1 MGDSDDE
8 YDRKRRDKFRGERG
22 GTESSY
28 RSDRRSDE
36 RRSGGRDEWQDRPR
50 GRQDYREYRPPRE
63 RAYSP
68 PERSGP
74 PMKRMRGD
82 WEERPRYA
90 PDPYGLYGYGHD
102 PYAHAPAFGH
112 MPPVAHPREA
122 ANPALAGDIQTQP
135 AMMTLKQ
142 FLVTQDDSISDSDAI
157 AKYNEYKLDF
167 RRQQLNEFFVAH
179 KDEEWFKI
187 KYHPE
192 ESAKRKEEQVGYL
205 KKRIEVFNEL
215 LEAGLITKAPVD
227 MPQSEQLIRL
237 LDTVVIKLEG
247 GTEEDLKALDQK
259 PPEVPKPQIEAPA
272 AKTDASK
279 ADEKKEDGT
288 NEEKT
293 EAPAAEK
300 QAKKRKRQRSES
312 GSSSS
317 GSSSSSDSSDSE
329 NEEEKSPESP
339 KQVEQPEN
347 NGNDEKMEETE
358 TPAEPEAAPETEND
372 APKSPKEEGEDVEMA
387 EKTPASPKS
396 EKEDGEKDD
405 GELDKTAVDE
415 PEDKKPET
423 IELDADVTKEPIREL
438 HKTSSIFLRNL
449 APTVTKAE
457 VEAMC
462 KRYNGFLRVAIADP
476 LVERRWFRRGW
487 VTFQREVNIKEIC
500 WNLNNIRLRDCELG
514 AIVNRDLS
522 RRVRPVNGI
531 TVHRN
536 IIRSDIKLAA
546 KIAHNLDEKANLWK
560 LEEGATE
567 NLKNGDTFGFQTRNP
582 VLQNI
587 TDFIIEEGS
596 AEEEELL
603 GLSKDENKAAGGEGE
618 MIERDDELIQ
628 VLDKIILYLRIVHS
642 VDFYNH
648 CEYPYE
654 DEMPN
659 RCGIIHARGPP
670 PQNPVTQ
677 TEIQDYTRNFEQKME
692 QFLAKSVEV
701 EEEELKRLGSKD
713 ADNEVEKFIKANSQ
727 ELGKDKWLCPL
738 SGKKFKGPDFIR
750 KHIFNKHSEK
760 VEEVR
765 KEVEYY
771 NNYLKDAKR
780 PQLPENPANTKKAQ
794 EAPVHNAYRPPPYGM
809 PGYMPPYG
817 GYAPMMGGGRGRGGF
832 RGSEFIVP
840 PTVATPVDTRRKIVP
855 YNDLDSLAFEDSFI

>member
-1 MGDSDDE
+1 M
-8 YDRKRRDKFRGERG
+8 F
-22 GTESSY
+22 T
-28 RSDRRSDE
+28 
-36 RRSGGRDEWQDRPR
+36 
-50 GRQDYREYRPPRE
+50 
-63 RAYSP
+63 
-68 PERSGP
+68 
-74 PMKRMRGD
+74 
-82 WEERPRYA
+82 
-90 PDPYGLYGYGHD
+90 
-102 PYAHAPAFGH
+102 
-112 MPPVAHPREA
+112 
-122 ANPALAGDIQTQP
+122 
-135 AMMTLKQ
+135 
-142 FLVTQDDSISDSDAI
+142 
-157 AKYNEYKLDF
+157 
-167 RRQQLNEFFVAH
+167 
-179 KDEEWFKI
+179 
-187 KYHPE
+187 
-192 ESAKRKEEQVGYL
+192 
-205 KKRIEVFNEL
+205 EL
-215 LEAGLITKAPVD
+215 LESGELLKTTVD

-247 GTEEDLKALDQK
+247 GTEEDLKALDEK
-259 PPEVPKPQIEAPA
+259 PPEVPKPQIEEKVPAPKVEP
-272 AKTDASK
+272 AKVE
-279 ADEKKEDGT
+279 EKKDENIEVPAESGDKV
-288 NEEKT
+288 ESDAPEKVT
-293 EAPAAEK
+293 
-300 QAKKRKRQRSES
+300 KKRKRQRSDS

-329 NEEEKSPESP
+329 NDEDEATPESP
-339 KQVEQPEN
+339 KPETAEN
-347 NGNDEKMEETE
+347 NGA
-358 TPAEPEAAPETEND
+358 TPAEPEVMEEKENET
-372 APKSPKEEGEDVEMA
+372 KSPGNDDDVEMK
-387 EKTPASPKS
+387 EKSPVSPKS
-396 EKEDGEKDD
+396 VKEEKGEENEGEINTTNEVED
-405 GELDKTAVDE
+405 V
-415 PEDKKPET
+415 PETKPET
-423 IELDADVTKEPIREL
+423 IDIDAEVTKEPIRAL

-536 IIRSDIKLAA
+536 IIRSDIQLAA
-546 KIAHNLDEKANLWK
+546 KITHNLDEKTNLWK
-560 LEEGATE
+560 FEEGKE
-567 NLKNGDTFGFQTRNP
+567 QGSKNGDSFGFQTHNP

-587 TDFIIEEGS
+587 TDFIIEEAS

-603 GLSKDENKAAGGEGE
+603 GLSKEDGKSGAGEGE
-618 MIERDDELIQ
+618 MIERDPDLIQ

-670 PQNPVTQ
+670 PQNKVNQ
-677 TEIQDYTRNFEQKME
+677 TEIQDYIRNFKQKME

-701 EEEELKRLGSKD
+701 EEEELKRLGAKD
-713 ADNEVEKFIKANSQ
+713 ADDEVEKFIKANTQ

-771 NNYLKDAKR
+771 NNYLKDSKR
-780 PQLPENPANTKKAQ
+780 PQLPENPANVKKPA
-794 EAPVHNAYRPPPYGM
+794 ETPSPNA
-809 PGYMPPYG
+809 
-817 GYAPMMGGGRGRGGF
+817 
-832 RGSEFIVP
+832 
-840 PTVATPVDTRRKIVP
+840 
-855 YNDLDSLAFEDSFI
+855 

>member
-1 MGDSDDE
+1 MIDIRTNIKCMLLD
-8 YDRKRRDKFRGERG
+8 
-22 GTESSY
+22 
-28 RSDRRSDE
+28 DRRLTSCF
-36 RRSGGRDEWQDRPR
+36 P
-50 GRQDYREYRPPRE
+50 
-63 RAYSP
+63 YS
-68 PERSGP
+68 
-74 PMKRMRGD
+74 
-82 WEERPRYA
+82 
-90 PDPYGLYGYGHD
+90 
-102 PYAHAPAFGH
+102 
-112 MPPVAHPREA
+112 
-122 ANPALAGDIQTQP
+122 
-135 AMMTLKQ
+135 
-142 FLVTQDDSISDSDAI
+142 
-157 AKYNEYKLDF
+157 
-167 RRQQLNEFFVAH
+167 FF
-179 KDEEWFKI
+179 
-187 KYHPE
+187 
-192 ESAKRKEEQVGYL
+192 Q
-205 KKRIEVFNEL
+205 KRIEVFSEL
-215 LEAGLITKAPVD
+215 LETEVVTKAAVD

-247 GTEEDLKALDQK
+247 GTEEDLKALDEK
-259 PPEVPKPQIEAPA
+259 PPEVPKPQIEEKVPAPKVEPP
-272 AKTDASK
+272 KTE
-279 ADEKKEDGT
+279 EKKEEVSDDAP
-288 NEEKT
+288 T
-293 EAPAAEK
+293 EPAEK
-300 QAKKRKRQRSES
+300 PEPTPAPTEKASKKRKRQRSES

-329 NEEEKSPESP
+329 NEEQGTPDSP
-339 KQVEQPEN
+339 KPEPAEN
-347 NGNDEKMEETE
+347 NGAEEPIADTPETPQEPAEET
-358 TPAEPEAAPETEND
+358 
-372 APKSPKEEGEDVEMA
+372 KSPQEDDAEMA
-387 EKTPASPKS
+387 EKTPDSPKS
-396 EKEDGEKDD
+396 VKEDEKEEVDE
-405 GELDKTAVDE
+405 GELDKSVTEVE
-415 PEDKKPET
+415 MKPET
-423 IELDADVTKEPIREL
+423 IEIDADVTKEPVREL

-449 APTVTKAE
+449 APTVTKSE

-560 LEEGATE
+560 FEEGSGE
-567 NLKNGDTFGFQTRNP
+567 GHKNGDSFGFQTRNP

-618 MIERDDELIQ
+618 MIERDPDLIQ

-670 PQNPVTQ
+670 PQNKVTQ
-677 TEIQDYTRNFEQKME
+677 TEIQDYSRNFEQKME
-692 QFLAKSVEV
+692 QFLAKSIEV

-780 PQLPENPANTKKAQ
+780 PQLPENPANAKKVAD
-794 EAPVHNAYRPPPYGM
+794 APSPNA
-809 PGYMPPYG
+809 
-817 GYAPMMGGGRGRGGF
+817 
-832 RGSEFIVP
+832 
-840 PTVATPVDTRRKIVP
+840 
-855 YNDLDSLAFEDSFI
+855 

>member
-1 MGDSDDE
+1 MIFSL
-8 YDRKRRDKFRGERG
+8 
-22 GTESSY
+22 
-28 RSDRRSDE
+28 
-36 RRSGGRDEWQDRPR
+36 Q
-50 GRQDYREYRPPRE
+50 
-63 RAYSP
+63 
-68 PERSGP
+68 
-74 PMKRMRGD
+74 
-82 WEERPRYA
+82 
-90 PDPYGLYGYGHD
+90 
-102 PYAHAPAFGH
+102 
-112 MPPVAHPREA
+112 
-122 ANPALAGDIQTQP
+122 
-135 AMMTLKQ
+135 
-142 FLVTQDDSISDSDAI
+142 
-157 AKYNEYKLDF
+157 
-167 RRQQLNEFFVAH
+167 
-179 KDEEWFKI
+179 
-187 KYHPE
+187 
-192 ESAKRKEEQVGYL
+192 
-205 KKRIEVFNEL
+205 KRIEVFSEL
-215 LEAGLITKAPVD
+215 LDTGVITKAPVD
-227 MPQSEQLIRL
+227 MPQSDQLIRL

-247 GTEEDLKALDQK
+247 GTEEDLKALDEK
-259 PPEVPKPQIEAPA
+259 PPEVPKPQIEEKVPAP
-272 AKTDASK
+272 KVDPPK
-279 ADEKKEDGT
+279 PEEKKEDESIEVPT
-288 NEEKT
+288 ETVEKIEST
-293 EAPAAEK
+293 PAPVEK
-300 QAKKRKRQRSES
+300 PSKKRKRQRSDS

-317 GSSSSSDSSDSE
+317 GSTSSSDSSDTE
-329 NEEEKSPESP
+329 NEENEPTPESP
-339 KQVEQPEN
+339 K
-347 NGNDEKMEETE
+347 
-358 TPAEPEAAPETEND
+358 PEAAENND
-372 APKSPKEEGEDVEMA
+372 AAVTPEPEQIQETAEVTKSPDEDVEMTD
-387 EKTPASPKS
+387 KSPDSPKS
-396 EKEDGEKDD
+396 LKEEQ
-405 GELDKTAVDE
+405 ELESELPSTTIE
-415 PEDKKPET
+415 EIETKPET
-423 IELDADVTKEPIREL
+423 IEIDADVTKEPVRAL

-546 KIAHNLDEKANLWK
+546 KITHNLDEKANLWK
-560 LEEGATE
+560 FDDGA
-567 NLKNGDTFGFQTRNP
+567 NQGNKNGDSFGFQTRNP

-587 TDFIIEEGS
+587 TDFIIEEAS

-603 GLSKDENKAAGGEGE
+603 GLSKEESKTGGNEGE
-618 MIERDDELIQ
+618 MIERDPDLIQ

-670 PQNPVTQ
+670 PQNKVNQ
-677 TEIQDYTRNFEQKME
+677 TEIQDYSRNFEQKME
-692 QFLAKSVEV
+692 QFLAKSIEV
-701 EEEELKRLGSKD
+701 EEEELKRLGAKD
-713 ADNEVEKFIKANSQ
+713 ADAEVEKFIKANSQ

-780 PQLPENPANTKKAQ
+780 PQLPENPANAKKVADS
-794 EAPVHNAYRPPPYGM
+794 PSPNA
-809 PGYMPPYG
+809 
-817 GYAPMMGGGRGRGGF
+817 
-832 RGSEFIVP
+832 
-840 PTVATPVDTRRKIVP
+840 
-855 YNDLDSLAFEDSFI
+855 